1 MVKINGSLEDASGK
15 TISEYLTETDYDP
28 ARIAIEQNGTI
39 VPKAQYDSTI
49 LSDGDIIEVV
59 SFVGGG

>member
-1 MVKINGSLEDASGK
+1 MVKINGSFEPADGK
-15 TISEYLTETDYDP
+15 TISEYLAETDYDP

-49 LSDGDIIEVV
+49 LSDGDVIEVV

>member
-15 TISEYLTETDYDP
+15 TISEYLAETDYDP
-28 ARIAIEQNGTI
+28 ARIAIEKNGTI
-39 VPKAQYDSTI
+39 VPKAQYDSTV
-49 LSDGDIIEVV
+49 LSDGDVIEVV